1 MQFVLFYS
9 ERWLLFY
16 IMKCTLCP
24 RQCGADRSVQPGF
37 CGLGEEMLIARIAPH
52 LWEEPPISGS
62 RGTGAVFFSGCTLRC
77 VYCQNGDIS
86 HRNEGRPFT
95 PRELSDALK
104 RLTDLGVHTLSF
116 ITGTPFVPRI
126 LEALELWR
134 PPLPLVW
141 NTSGYETVDTLRR
154 LEGVI
159 DVYLPDLKHFSTRA
173 GQLCAAAPDYFTVTS
188 AAIKEMCRQ
197 TGTPVYDEN
206 GIMLKGTLIR
216 HLILPGFTSESLRL
230 LTWVRDELPAG
241 IPVSL
246 MRQYIPCNGVSVPGL
261 DRRITDREYRRVRDH
276 MLALGLPGFLQEP
289 PCPNKPVKIDKEQSL
304 TRRSR
309 RSLRERARKDR

>member
-1 MQFVLFYS
+1 MNCC
-9 ERWLLFY
+9 
-16 IMKCTLCP
+16 KLCP

-126 LEALELWR
+126 LEALELWH

-173 GQLCAAAPDYFTVTS
+173 GQLCAAAPDYFAVTS

-261 DRRITDREYRRVRDH
+261 DRRITEKEYSRVRDH
-276 MLALGLPGFLQEP
+276 MIALDLPGFLQEP
-289 PCPNKPVKIDKEQSL
+289 DS
-304 TRRSR
+304 
-309 RSLRERARKDR
+309 ADRDFIPLFTQDESCV

>member
-1 MQFVLFYS
+1 MN
-9 ERWLLFY
+9 
-16 IMKCTLCP
+16 CCNLCP
-24 RQCGADRSVQPGF
+24 RQCGADRSLQPGF

-62 RGTGAVFFSGCTLRC
+62 HGTGAVFFSGCTLRC

-126 LEALELWR
+126 LEALELWH

-159 DVYLPDLKHFSTRA
+159 DVYLPDLKHFSARA
-173 GQLCAAAPDYFTVTS
+173 GRLCAAAPDYFAVTS

-261 DRRITDREYRRVRDH
+261 DRRITEKEYSRVRDH
-276 MLALGLPGFLQEP
+276 MIALDLPGFLQEP
-289 PCPNKPVKIDKEQSL
+289 DS
-304 TRRSR
+304 
-309 RSLRERARKDR
+309 ADRDFIPLFNQDESFV

>member
-159 DVYLPDLKHFSTRA
+159 DVYLPDLQHFSTRA

-261 DRRITDREYRRVRDH
+261 DRRITEKEYSRVRDH
-276 MLALGLPGFLQEP
+276 MIALDLPGFLQEP
-289 PCPNKPVKIDKEQSL
+289 DS
-304 TRRSR
+304 
-309 RSLRERARKDR
+309 ADRDFIPLFNQDESFV

>member
-1 MQFVLFYS
+1 MN
-9 ERWLLFY
+9 
-16 IMKCTLCP
+16 CCNLCP

-104 RLTDLGVHTLSF
+104 RLTDQGVHTLSF

-159 DVYLPDLKHFSTRA
+159 DVYLPDLKHFSTHA
-173 GQLCAAAPDYFTVTS
+173 GRLCAAAPDYFAVTS
-188 AAIKEMCRQ
+188 AAIREMCRQ
-197 TGTPVYDEN
+197 TGAPVYDEN
-206 GIMLKGTLIR
+206 GIMLRGTLVR

-261 DRRITDREYRRVRDH
+261 DRRITEKEYSRVRDH
-276 MLALGLPGFLQEP
+276 MIALDLPGFLQEP
-289 PCPNKPVKIDKEQSL
+289 DS
-304 TRRSR
+304 
-309 RSLRERARKDR
+309 ADRDFIPLFNQDESFV

>member
-1 MQFVLFYS
+1 MNCC
-9 ERWLLFY
+9 
-16 IMKCTLCP
+16 KLCP

-173 GQLCAAAPDYFTVTS
+173 GRLCAAAPDYFAVTS

-206 GIMLKGTLIR
+206 GIMLKGTLVR

-261 DRRITDREYRRVRDH
+261 DRRITEKEYSRVRDH
-276 MLALGLPGFLQEP
+276 MIALDLPGYLQEP
-289 PCPNKPVKIDKEQSL
+289 DS
-304 TRRSR
+304 
-309 RSLRERARKDR
+309 ADRDFIPLFNQDESFV

>member
-1 MQFVLFYS
+1 MNYDYS
-9 ERWLLFY
+9 S
-16 IMKCTLCP
+16 CSLCP
-24 RQCGADRSVQPGF
+24 RQCKADRSVRHGF
-37 CGLGEEMLIARIAPH
+37 CGLGDQLLIARAAPH
-52 LWEEPPISGS
+52 LWEEPPVSGT

-95 PRELSDALK
+95 PRELSDSLK

-141 NTSGYETVDTLRR
+141 NTSGYETVDTLRL

-159 DVYLPDLKHFSTRA
+159 DIYLPDLKHFSVRA
-173 GQLCAAAPDYFTVTS
+173 GRLCAAAPDYFDAAS
-188 AAIKEMCRQ
+188 AALKEMCRQ
-197 TGTPVYDEN
+197 TGTPVYDED
-206 GIMLKGTLIR
+206 GIMLRGTLVR

-230 LTWVRDELPAG
+230 LTWIRDELPAG
-241 IPVSL
+241 TPVA
-246 MRQYIPCNGVSVPGL
+246 
-261 DRRITDREYRRVRDH
+261 D
-276 MLALGLPGFLQEP
+276 A
-289 PCPNKPVKIDKEQSL
+289 VKIGRGGFAAEDECDFRIMYGGKIGRMSTPPPDYRSIPRENWLTETASYWTSL
-304 TRRSR
+304 W
-309 RSLRERARKDR
+309 A

>member
-1 MQFVLFYS
+1 MNS
-9 ERWLLFY
+9 EFSR
-16 IMKCTLCP
+16 CSLCP
-24 RQCGADRSVQPGF
+24 RQCKADRSVRPGF
-37 CGLGEEMLIARIAPH
+37 CGLGDQLLIARAAPH
-52 LWEEPPISGS
+52 LWEEPPVSGT

-86 HRNEGRPFT
+86 HRNAGRSFT
-95 PRELSDALK
+95 SRELSDTLK
-104 RLTDLGVHTLSF
+104 RLCDLGVHTLSF

-141 NTSGYETVDTLRR
+141 NTSGYETVETLRM

-159 DVYLPDLKHFSTRA
+159 DVYLPDLKHFTSHA
-173 GQLCAAAPDYFTVTS
+173 GRLCAGAPDYFAVAS
-188 AAIKEMCRQ
+188 AAIQEMCRQ

-206 GIMLKGTLIR
+206 GIMLRGTLVR

-230 LTWVRDELPAG
+230 LTWIKDNLPEG
-241 IPVSL
+241 TPVSL

-261 DRRITDREYRRVRDH
+261 DRRITEREYARVRDH
-276 MLALGLPGFLQEP
+276 MIALDLPGFLQEP
-289 PCPNKPVKIDKEQSL
+289 DS
-304 TRRSR
+304 
-309 RSLRERARKDR
+309 ADRDFIPLFNSDESFV

>member
-62 RGTGAVFFSGCTLRC
+62 HGTGAVFFSGCTLRC

-173 GQLCAAAPDYFTVTS
+173 GRLCAAAPDYFAVTS

-246 MRQYIPCNGVSVPGL
+246 MRQYIPYNGVSVPGL
-261 DRRITDREYRRVRDH
+261 DRRITEKEYSRVRDH
-276 MLALGLPGFLQEP
+276 MIVLDLPGFLQEP
-289 PCPNKPVKIDKEQSL
+289 DS
-304 TRRSR
+304 
-309 RSLRERARKDR
+309 ADRDFIPLFNQDESFV

>member
-1 MQFVLFYS
+1 MN
-9 ERWLLFY
+9 
-16 IMKCTLCP
+16 CCNLCP
-24 RQCGADRSVQPGF
+24 RQCGADRSLQPGF

-62 RGTGAVFFSGCTLRC
+62 HGTGAVFFSGCTLRC

-126 LEALELWR
+126 LEALELWH

-159 DVYLPDLKHFSTRA
+159 DVYLPDLKHFSARA
-173 GQLCAAAPDYFTVTS
+173 GRLCAAAPDYFAVTS

-241 IPVSL
+241 VPVSL

-261 DRRITDREYRRVRDH
+261 DRRITEKEYNRVRDH
-276 MLALGLPGFLQEP
+276 MIALDLPGFLQEP
-289 PCPNKPVKIDKEQSL
+289 DS
-304 TRRSR
+304 
-309 RSLRERARKDR
+309 ADRDFIPLFNQDESFV